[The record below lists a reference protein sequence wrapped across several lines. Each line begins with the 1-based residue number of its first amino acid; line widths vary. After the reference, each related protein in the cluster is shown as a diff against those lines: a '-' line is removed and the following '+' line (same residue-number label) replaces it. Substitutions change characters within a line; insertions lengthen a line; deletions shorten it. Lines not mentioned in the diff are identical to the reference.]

1 MPFDSL
7 HFGDEPDWDTPDD
20 DPMGL
25 GLFAGVVALVLFTN
39 IVVWGGVAWGCV
51 VVVRCVEGMF

>member
-20 DPMGL
+20 PMGL
-25 GLFAGVVALVLFTN
+25 SLFAGVIALVLFTN
-39 IVVWGGVAWGCV
+39 IIVWGGVAWGCV
-51 VVVRCVEGMF
+51 AVARLAMGVL